1 MNPRMQNTL
10 FGEKKKCIINADL
23 DGMLSGIIL
32 HNVLGWEIVGF
43 SMCNG
48 KPSDELW
55 LPEEMDFEEAM
66 SECVFVDLPVVVDA
80 ATVIDQHFN
89 AFDAESVNTFK
100 GDNKKIN
107 PNVLRSMNYASADYG
122 YTRKYPFGTVHFVI
136 AALEKYGNVMNAN
149 IDKNMGD
156 FTSFDVLLR
165 ADRVIGNAAT
175 YTPNCKDWANYLA
188 SDNSGQVT
196 SRVKDAVFS
205 DHLNQYCS
213 RERKVEEWLR
223 NLGCARND
231 GDCSNLLSANRFDK
245 VTEIMTQLA
254 LMLDLNTP
262 TIPNN
267 LQRSNRLI
275 GERYPLSQTNYSSV
289 KRLLVNDPN
298 VFSYAIVNTRELSVT
313 RIKDNFML

>member
-1 MNPRMQNTL
+1 MNTRTQNTL
-10 FGEKKKCIINADL
+10 FSPKKKCIINADL
-23 DGMLSGIIL
+23 DGMLSGIFL
-32 HNVLGWEIVGF
+32 HNILGWEIIGF

-55 LPEEMDFEEAM
+55 LPKGLSIKEAL
-66 SECVFVDLPVVVDA
+66 SECVFVDLPVVVDI

-89 AFDAESVNTFK
+89 ALDNNSVMTFS
-100 GDNKKIN
+100 GDEKKLN
-107 PNVLRSMNYASADYG
+107 PNVLRSMNYTSADRG
-122 YTRKYPFGTVHFVI
+122 YTRKYPFGTVHFII
-136 AALEKYGNVMNAN
+136 AALEKYGNAININ
-149 IDKNMGD
+149 IDKNMGG

-175 YTPNCKDWANYLA
+175 YAPNCKDWANYL
-188 SDNSGQVT
+188 SLDNSGQVT
-196 SRVKDAVFS
+196 SRIKDAVFS
-205 DHLNQYCS
+205 DHLDQYCS

-245 VTEIMTQLA
+245 VAEIMAQLA
-254 LMLDLNTP
+254 SMLDLNTP
-262 TIPNN
+262 IIPND

-275 GERYPLSQTNYSSV
+275 GERYPLSQTNYSST

-313 RIKDNFML
+313 RIKDNLML